1 MEQDIMLL
9 ALDTSSQLIGVALYN
24 GADVLS
30 EMSWYSPNYH
40 TIQLAPTVAEILKR
54 SGFEI
59 TDLQALAVALGP
71 GSFTGLR
78 VGIAFIK
85 GLALACHLPLFGIPT
100 LDIVAAAQ
108 PLKQDPAYPVYMAAV
123 LQAGRGRL
131 AIGWYQA
138 EGMEKR
144 TRRRSTL
151 QPLPKQHWRSTG
163 ELQLLTS
170 GDLVKRIQA
179 ESNSTGPILVC
190 GELDSETRSLLE
202 ASAVLASPARSLRR
216 SSYLAELAWE
226 RWQAGRVDDPAT
238 LTPIYLR
245 TEQVPSQA
253 ALPT

>member
-1 MEQDIMLL
+1 MLL

-40 TIQLAPTVAEILKR
+40 TVQLAPTVAEILKR

-170 GDLVKRIQA
+170 GDLVKRIQT

>member
-1 MEQDIMLL
+1 MLL

-30 EMSWYSPNYH
+30 EMNWYSPNHH
-40 TIQLAPTVAEILKR
+40 TVQLAPTVTEILKR

-144 TRRRSTL
+144 TRRCSA
-151 QPLPKQHWRSTG
+151 LPFYKQHWRCTG

-170 GDLVKRIQA
+170 GDLVKKIQT
-179 ESNSTGPILVC
+179 ESTSTGPILVC

>member
-1 MEQDIMLL
+1 MLL

-30 EMSWYSPNYH
+30 EMNWYSPFYH
-40 TIQLAPTVAEILKR
+40 TVQLAPTVAEILKR

-131 AIGWYQA
+131 AVGWYQA

-144 TRRRSTL
+144 TRRCSA
-151 QPLPKQHWRSTG
+151 LPFYKQHWRCTG

-170 GDLVKRIQA
+170 GDLVKRIQT
-179 ESNSTGPILVC
+179 ESTSKGPILVC
-190 GELDSETRSLLE
+190 GELDSKTRSLLE

-216 SSYLAELAWE
+216 PSFLAELAWE
-226 RWQAGRVDDPAT
+226 CWQAGRVDDPAT

>member
-1 MEQDIMLL
+1 MLL

-40 TIQLAPTVAEILKR
+40 TVQLAPTVAEILQR
-54 SGFEI
+54 SGLEVA
-59 TDLQALAVALGP
+59 DLKALAVALGP

-170 GDLVKRIQA
+170 GELVKKIQT
-179 ESNSTGPILVC
+179 ESTSTGPILVC